1 MNTRASETTGRG
13 EGGESPYFQLLF
25 EHHLFFFFFNSSTG
39 FEENTFNTLM
49 VKVYIISVLQTLTLE
64 GHERID

>member
-1 MNTRASETTGRG
+1 MNTRTSETTGRG
-13 EGGESPYFQLLF
+13 EGGEPPYFQLLF
-25 EHHLFFFFFNSSTG
+25 EHHLFFFFNLSTG

-49 VKVYIISVLQTLTLE
+49 VKVYIISVLQTLITE

>member
-1 MNTRASETTGRG
+1 MNTRTSETTGRG
-13 EGGESPYFQLLF
+13 EGGEPPYFQLLF
-25 EHHLFFFFFNSSTG
+25 EHHLFFFFNLSTG

-49 VKVYIISVLQTLTLE
+49 VKVYVFSVLQTLIIE

>member
-13 EGGESPYFQLLF
+13 EGGEPPYFQLLF
-25 EHHLFFFFFNSSTG
+25 EHHLFFFNSSTG